1 MVQPKHTIG
10 YRLLNNKMCPLNIP
24 EVPHSLNSFRIQTR
38 LWSVNSS
45 LLQIPQAF
53 IDGILRKVHR
63 SLVTWNAPSKKGK
76 FEIFLGK
83 VPPNNRYIIWIFTFF
98 IFLNVFKVPHLA
110 RSQSNHIWCSLSECC
125 GFSMLAVLE
134 FLCIRIFQVPF
145 EIISFKEMEA
155 RCKWIRYAVITAN
168 ELFAEKCHKSV
179 VWCPFNR
186 IQATRITK
194 SLSILRVAV
203 CLQRRKGR
211 QKVATLIGIE
221 LTRN

>member
-1 MVQPKHTIG
+1 MTKIYKQAVGSTKTHQKVLG

-125 GFSMLAVLE
+125 GFLCWPFWNSYAYE
-134 FLCIRIFQVPF
+134 FSKYP
-145 EIISFKEMEA
+145 SKSSPSK
-155 RCKWIRYAVITAN
+155 KWKQDAN
-168 ELFAEKCHKSV
+168 GFDTQ
-179 VWCPFNR
+179 W
-186 IQATRITK
+186 
-194 SLSILRVAV
+194 
-203 CLQRRKGR
+203 
-211 QKVATLIGIE
+211 
-221 LTRN
+221 